1 MVKIPSDKFY
11 FMKKINLTSLFKVIL
26 LLTACII
33 TWFVF
38 NFFKN
43 SKGQE
48 PIFEIPQPTPL
59 STASRNYFFQKS
71 DSWFK
76 QTLQNQNFEGEI
88 IVAKNGNIVFQHSDE
103 NKIRKTKNST
113 IEKSI
118 HIASVSK
125 TFTAMATIRL
135 CQEKKIELDQL
146 FQRYFPAFNYPG
158 VTIRSLL
165 NHRSGLPNYIYFME
179 DLGWNKKLFMKN
191 GDVLQWMIAK
201 KGEIKNIEK
210 PNRRFNYCN
219 TNYVLL
225 ALLIEKISGEP
236 FPAYLKRT
244 LFYPLQ
250 MEHTFVYT
258 DADSLRANHSYNW
271 KGQTEAFTYLDKT
284 YGDKN
289 IFSTAADLL
298 KWDRLLRTNEYLNTE
313 FLEQVYKP
321 YSHEHKGTRNYGL
334 GWRMLLTTDDNPII
348 YHNGWW
354 HGNNAVFIRLLKEDA
369 TIIVLGN
376 RYNRNIYKARELIG
390 LFKENFQLD
399 LVD

>member
-1 MVKIPSDKFY
+1 
-11 FMKKINLTSLFKVIL
+11 MKKNNLTSLFKVIL
-26 LLTACII
+26 LITVGII
-33 TWFVF
+33 VWFSF
-38 NFFKN
+38 NFFMN
-43 SKGQE
+43 ATGQDSN
-48 PIFEIPQPTPL
+48 FEIPQPTPL
-59 STASRNYFFQKS
+59 SATSRNYFFNKS
-71 DSWFK
+71 ESWFK

-201 KGEIKNIEK
+201 KGEIENIEK

-244 LFYPLQ
+244 LFDPLQ

-271 KGQTEAFTYLDKT
+271 KGQAEAFTYLDKT

-298 KWDRLLRTNEYLNTE
+298 KWDRLLRTNVYLNTE
-313 FLEQVYKP
+313 FLEQAYKP
-321 YSHEHKGTRNYGL
+321 YSQEHKGNRNYGL

-348 YHNGWW
+348 FHNGWW